1 MSEPSN
7 QAFSDAERLA
17 RLRLIR
23 AGSIGPATF
32 WALIERYGTAER
44 AIGALPTLARKST
57 KVRPIMLPSL
67 DESQRELDDTA
78 KRGARIICCGE
89 PDYPLALAALDA
101 PPPLLTVQGNAKL
114 LRRDC
119 IAIVGARNASALGQR
134 FAREIAQD
142 LGAAGLVIVSGL
154 ARGIDTA
161 AHKGSL
167 QSGTIAVMAGGIDIV
182 YPPENQ
188 ALHKEIADRGAI
200 VTEMAFGQQPT
211 AQHFPRRNRIISGLA
226 RGVVV
231 VEATLNSGSL
241 ITARLAGEQGRDV
254 FAVPGS
260 PLDPRAKGTNSL
272 LRQGAILTESAEDV
286 LATLQPHHFRAAPEK
301 SRAGALPPLGQ
312 NTDSLQAEILR
323 RLGPAPVE
331 IDELVRL
338 LGASPA
344 EMSAALLDLEFA
356 GQLTRHP
363 GQKVSLASSS

>member
-1 MSEPSN
+1 MIDAPEQMSDS
-7 QAFSDAERLA
+7 ERLA

-23 AGSIGPATF
+23 ASNVGTVTF
-32 WALIERYGTAER
+32 WALIERYGDAVH
-44 AIGALPTLARKST
+44 AIAALPELTRKGPNG
-57 KVRPIMLPSL
+57 RPVKLPPK
-67 DESQRELDDTA
+67 DEAMRELELTA
-78 KRGARIICCGE
+78 KAGARLITHGE
-89 PDYPLALAALDA
+89 ADYPPGLAELDA
-101 PPPLLTVQGNAKL
+101 PPPVVAVRGNPKL
-114 LRRDC
+114 FARDT
-119 IAIVGARNASALGQR
+119 IAVVGARNASAIGQR
-134 FAREIAQD
+134 FARQIAHD
-142 LGAAGLVIVSGL
+142 LGTAGCVIASGL

-167 QSGTIAVMAGGIDIV
+167 PTGTIAVMAGGIDVV

-188 ALHKEIADRGAI
+188 SLYKAIAEKGAVI
-200 VTEMAFGQQPT
+200 SELPIGQQPT

-260 PLDPRAKGTNSL
+260 PLDPRAKGTNGL

-286 LATLQPHHFRAAPEK
+286 LNALGPRQAAP
-301 SRAGALPPLGQ
+301 RARPKADPTARAVLQ
-312 NTDSLQAEILR
+312 NTDALQREILKK
-323 RLGPAPVE
+323 LGPAPVE

-344 EMSAALLDLEFA
+344 EVSAALLDLEFA

-363 GQKVSLASSS
+363 GQRISISAGC